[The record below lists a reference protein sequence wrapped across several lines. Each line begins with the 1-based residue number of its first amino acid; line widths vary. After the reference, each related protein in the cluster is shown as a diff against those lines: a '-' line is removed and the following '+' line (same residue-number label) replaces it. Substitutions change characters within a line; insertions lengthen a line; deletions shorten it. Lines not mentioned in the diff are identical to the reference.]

1 MAGVSD
7 PVGQWPDRR
16 PPAPGEPIRILFG
29 RPRFTADHAWE
40 DIPLAWDGKAEAL
53 ADRVVIE
60 HVGDNE
66 LDARLT
72 DDAAPVHVVVPIMSP
87 VTGAVIERGAFG
99 LVQQFGAGVD
109 SIDLAAAAR
118 CGVYV
123 ANMPGLN
130 AVPVAEHAM
139 ALLLALARRFPE
151 ARDGFRADNW
161 GEPGGLSLA
170 GTTAAVI
177 GLGAIGTQIARRL
190 AAFDVT
196 VIGVRR
202 HADPSAPPPVPGIQ
216 VASTDRLH
224 EILPMADSVLIAA
237 SYTLGQPPLV
247 DAAAI
252 DAMRPGTLVVN
263 VARGGLLDEQA
274 ALAALRAGRIGGLGL
289 DVFQEEP
296 YPADGPLLAHS
307 RVIATAH
314 SAALTSGF
322 FHDAARRLGDALY
335 RWVSGRPIEN
345 LVLPVGAHD

>member
-1 MAGVSD
+1 
-7 PVGQWPDRR
+7 
-16 PPAPGEPIRILFG
+16 
-29 RPRFTADHAWE
+29 
-40 DIPLAWDGKAEAL
+40 
-53 ADRVVIE
+53 
-60 HVGDNE
+60 
-66 LDARLT
+66 
-72 DDAAPVHVVVPIMSP
+72 
-87 VTGAVIERGAFG
+87 
-99 LVQQFGAGVD
+99 
-109 SIDLAAAAR
+109 
-118 CGVYV
+118 
-123 ANMPGLN
+123 MPGLN
-130 AVPVAEHAM
+130 AVPVAEHAT

-252 DAMRPGTLVVN
+252 DAMRPGTLIVN

-296 YPADGPLLAHS
+296 YPADGPLLAHP

-322 FHDAARRLGDALY
+322 FRDAARRLGDALY